1 MEDFNIWIPMQ
12 LDLVKSG
19 DPKNPTKMRI
29 KGIASTADVD
39 TDNQSLEPSG
49 FVLDRLLKSGYF
61 NYDHRSKD
69 DPSFIIGEPDVAKI
83 VNGNLYVEGDL
94 YDTALAKSVY
104 EFGQVLEKSKSKRK
118 LGMSIE
124 GKVLEKDP
132 LNPTRITKSLITG
145 IAITP
150 VPKNSN
156 TSVDLVKGFTD
167 ELHKEYEYEFEKS
180 IYGRDVIL
188 ERFDEETGYLYTI
201 HKDLS
206 ITKVGVDEIRK
217 SIDTLLNAAKS
228 GELDKESIKRFR
240 ESLCRLKEI

>member
-1 MEDFNIWIPMQ
+1 MENFNIWVPME
-12 LDLVKSG
+12 LDIIKSG
-19 DPKNPTKMRI
+19 DGKGKDKMRI
-29 KGIASTADVD
+29 KGIASTADID

-83 VNGNLYVEGDL
+83 VNGNLYVEGEL
-94 YDTALAKSVY
+94 YDTPLAKSVY
-104 EFGQVLEKSKSKRK
+104 EFGKVLEKSKSGRK

-132 LNPTRITKSLITG
+132 FNQNRITKSLITG

-150 VPKNSN
+150 VPKNAN
-156 TSVDLVKGFTD
+156 TTLELVKGFTN
-167 ELHKEYEYEFEKS
+167 ELHKEYEYDIEKS

-188 ERFDEETGYLYTI
+188 ERYDDESGFLFTI

-206 ITKVGVDEIRK
+206 ITKVHVEEIRK
-217 SIDTLLNAAKS
+217 SIDVLLNAS
-228 GELDKESIKRFR
+228 KENILSDIGKERFKTCL
-240 ESLCRLKEI
+240 EKLKHQ